1 MKGETVDLIFTDAE
15 GGLTLG
21 GDMGGDIG
29 GGGGGLER
37 SIVNSCADNQG
48 ERSMLPSRQW

>member
-21 GDMGGDIG
+21 GDMGG
-29 GGGGGLER
+29 GGGGLER
-37 SIVNSCADNQG
+37 SIVNSCADNEG